1 MAMFGAK
8 QNDLDTYEVR
18 LPNGQVVRQQVPVGA
33 NDAQVRNAFAEAMK
47 YQGINALQQQVIRP
61 QNALADAQKYTGGM
75 FGAKPKAELKA
86 YRPSLSE
93 KARYKLS
100 DMLAGMGLERDHA
113 NRLSSRLTSFLNDW
127 TPAGN
132 VTGVVDADSE
142 LEAQLSMLPLP
153 GPARQAVGQALKGI
167 RAFHGSPHDFDRFD
181 ISKIGTGEGAQAY
194 GHGLYFA
201 ENPDVAMAYKTT
213 LERKHGK
220 FSFEGKPLKGGAD
233 WYALEDQLNA
243 SGDWR
248 TAKLMRQF
256 PSTGQTADEFVKE
269 QKNWYRNDPDMLAAV
284 DQFANRAGVQLQ
296 PGRLYEVNINATPDD
311 LLDWDAPLKAQGPS
325 LIEGLREGYKKSFGV
340 GDRYLDH
347 EFRPDASINSAVG
360 PGRMS
365 AIMTENLKNA
375 GIPGIK
381 YLDQGSRGIGYG
393 SRNFVIFD
401 DKLINI
407 LNKR

>member
-8 QNDLDTYEVR
+8 QNNLDTYEVR

-61 QNALADAQKYTGGM
+61 PQNALAEAQKYTGGM
-75 FGAKPKAELKA
+75 FAGRPKAELKT
-86 YRPSLSE
+86 YNPSLSE

-132 VTGVVDADSE
+132 VTGVADADSE

-181 ISKIGTGEGAQAY
+181 ISKIGTGEGVQAY

-201 ENPDVAMAYKTT
+201 ENPVTASAYQRGLAGYDVVENAPLTDKLRADIAENGGDLDKTIQWYERMAQ
-213 LERKHGK
+213 
-220 FSFEGKPLKGGAD
+220 KPPPAWAPNDSHWQDGLS
-233 WYALEDQLNA
+233 LL
-243 SGDWR
+243 
-248 TAKLMRQF
+248 RQTQVR
-256 PSTGQTADEFVKE
+256 PRGH
-269 QKNWYRNDPDMLAAV
+269 
-284 DQFANRAGVQLQ
+284 
-296 PGRLYEVNINATPDD
+296 LYEVNINASPDD
-311 LLDWDAPLKAQGPS
+311 LLDWDKLVEDQPDLADRIIPNQVGHLGDLYNNFANS
-325 LIEGLREGYKKSFGV
+325 LANFP
-340 GDRYLDH
+340 GDPAARVRAA
-347 EFRPDASINSAVG
+347 EEIR
-360 PGRMS
+360 RR
-365 AIMTENLKNA
+365 
-375 GIPGIK
+375 GIPGLK
-381 YLDQGSRGIGYG
+381 YFDQGSRAAGQG
-393 SRNFVIFD
+393 SRNYVIFD
-401 DKLINI
+401 DKII
-407 LNKR
+407 DIISKK